1 MRCSLKVFLRLESAT
16 HICNPHTEL
25 CSPPSSLSSACWPQP
40 LPALGMLS
48 VAGRRGWVDTRLC
61 FPLTSPHWMLFSFLL
76 GGSVGARS
84 ESRAEG
90 CGGSPGWGGMNPP
103 ALLGSTMLFGAA
115 FGMRVFFPLQHAGNG
130 ARSVCAYFTREV
142 PHSCDLLLA
151 PQGAFTFWDSSS
163 VNQPK
168 RRRVWRR
175 GRAEFWAPFLV
186 LSRGAPPPPT
196 PHFQHGRFP
205 HPNSSAAA
213 RPWPV
218 SFSPLP
224 PSSQRSR
231 DHSLASTSP
240 PNFSNSLVRS
250 RVTIPGRAHFPPC
263 AGTSPKPR
271 VWV

>member
-1 MRCSLKVFLRLESAT
+1 MWGLSRL
-16 HICNPHTEL
+16 
-25 CSPPSSLSSACWPQP
+25 
-40 LPALGMLS
+40 
-48 VAGRRGWVDTRLC
+48 GRDEPTG
-61 FPLTSPHWMLFSFLL
+61 
-76 GGSVGARS
+76 
-84 ESRAEG
+84 
-90 CGGSPGWGGMNPP
+90 
-103 ALLGSTMLFGAA
+103 A
-115 FGMRVFFPLQHAGNG
+115 FGEHDALWGSFWDEVFFSLQHAGNG

-151 PQGAFTFWDSSS
+151 PQGAFTCWDSSS
-163 VNQPK
+163 VKQPK
-168 RRRVWRR
+168 RTRVWRR
-175 GRAEFWAPFLV
+175 GRAEFWVPFLV

-218 SFSPLP
+218 SFSSLP
-224 PSSQRSR
+224 PSSRRSR

-250 RVTIPGRAHFPPC
+250 RVAIPGRAHFPPC